1 MPAAQWQKDAM
12 FLVLGNDGKMGTRNK
27 HKGETADVC
36 PNFSPPGFCVEMTG
50 VHHRIGGNGRDRS
63 YLGPRQEAQEAL
75 FCSVTPCRS
84 VLRQEAWRFSF
95 PGKATVTDSL
105 AGGWRGELSG
115 QGDPGVNTAEGTTRF
130 GYPGPGRHGPHGPT
144 VRELRRG

>member
-1 MPAAQWQKDAM
+1 M

-63 YLGPRQEAQEAL
+63 YLGPREAGIAEGAEL
-75 FCSVTPCRS
+75 AC
-84 VLRQEAWRFSF
+84 
-95 PGKATVTDSL
+95 TVWGTLGGSSEGRTHGG
-105 AGGWRGELSG
+105 AGGHQAMER
-115 QGDPGVNTAEGTTRF
+115 DKK
-130 GYPGPGRHGPHGPT
+130 
-144 VRELRRG
+144 